1 MFEVYRAT
9 FQDAEFF
16 LEASKTKLQMPV
28 LALGSKYFIAEE
40 CTREMNLVAES
51 VEEVILP
58 WGHQLA
64 EECPEELS
72 RVLLDFIGK

>member
-1 MFEVYRAT
+1 
-9 FQDAEFF
+9 
-16 LEASKTKLQMPV
+16 
-28 LALGSKYFIAEE
+28 
-40 CTREMNLVAES
+40 MNLVAEN